1 MERRRRWRRRRA
13 DNSSHPGMRGQHPG
27 NAHHKKIHQA
37 RIELATF
44 TACEADVIATRPLV
58 PMLAASG
65 LTGVLLCWDLGSR
78 ALLPFPCG
86 TSGSGRRCPVHQA
99 SRRFAFCSVSW
110 SGFLGATAY
119 NIIMM
124 ILWVLIVKC
133 TARGITKEATFCK
146 YSPSCGCGQSAPMP
160 RAFVK
165 SW

>member
-27 NAHHKKIHQA
+27 NAHLKKYT
-37 RIELATF
+37 RPGSNWRPS
-44 TACEADVIATRPLV
+44 ACEADVIATRPLV

-65 LTGVLLCWDLGSR
+65 LTRVLLCWDLGSR

-86 TSGSGRRCPVHQA
+86 TSGSGRRCLVHQA
-99 SRRFAFCSVSW
+99 SRRFAACSVSW
-110 SGFLGATAY
+110 SGFLGATAC

-133 TARGITKEATFCK
+133 IARGITKEAIFASTVQVAVVAKVPPCRGH
-146 YSPSCGCGQSAPMP
+146 S
-160 RAFVK
+160 
-165 SW
+165 

>member
-1 MERRRRWRRRRA
+1 
-13 DNSSHPGMRGQHPG
+13 MRGQHPG
-27 NAHHKKIHQA
+27 NAHLKKYT
-37 RIELATF
+37 RPGSNWRPS
-44 TACEADVIATRPLV
+44 ACEADVIATRPLV

-65 LTGVLLCWDLGSR
+65 LTRVLLCWDLGSR

-86 TSGSGRRCPVHQA
+86 TSGSGRRCLVHQA
-99 SRRFAFCSVSW
+99 SRRFAACSVSW

-133 TARGITKEATFCK
+133 TAQGITKEATFCK
-146 YSPSCGCGQSAPMP
+146 YGPSCGCGQRAPMP

-165 SW
+165 AW